1 MDRGEAVEIQARGGD
16 VGGGGWRWKEKKLKR
31 VFESVLV
38 IH

>member
-1 MDRGEAVEIQARGGD
+1 MDRGEAVEIQTR
-16 VGGGGWRWKEKKLKR
+16 GGGWGWKEKKLKR

>member
-1 MDRGEAVEIQARGGD
+1 MDRGEAFEIQTRG
-16 VGGGGWRWKEKKLKR
+16 GGGGWGWKEKKLKR